1 MKRLLEYTIHKH
13 ASSLEDVVLIHGFGG
28 NSKIFKL
35 QLKAYKEHFNVITI
49 ELPGHGNSPDVDSYT
64 EDFSWKLA
72 AREVVKTLDFLKLKQ
87 AHFVGVSLGTII
99 IHQILQDAPE
109 RVKSVVMAGTV
120 TRFNLTSK
128 ALLTFGKLIKPFT
141 PHLWI
146 YKLFAQIMMPK
157 ANHKKSRDSFI
168 REAVKMKRKNFMGWY
183 DAVQT
188 IETTYTFV
196 QKHAPEIG
204 KLYISGSEDHFFIDT
219 LKEDIKSDKKA
230 SLIVFEKCGHLCNIE
245 KYRKFNEVSVNFL
258 KGQFEAVKKIS

>member
-1 MKRLLEYTIHKH
+1 MLDYTIHKKD
-13 ASSLEDVVLIHGFGG
+13 SSLEDVVFIHGFGG
-28 NSKIFKL
+28 NSKIFNL
-35 QLKAYKEHFNVITI
+35 QLKSYKEHFNVITI
-49 ELPGHGNSPDVDSYT
+49 ELPGHGESADVDSYK
-64 EDFSWKLA
+64 ESFSWQLA
-72 AREVVKTLDFLKLKQ
+72 AREVVKTLEQLGVKK

-99 IHQILQDAPE
+99 IHQILQDTPA

-188 IETTYTFV
+188 IETTYTKV
-196 QKHAPEIG
+196 QEKASHIK

-219 LKEDIKSDKKA
+219 LKDDIKTDPNA
-230 SLIVFEKCGHLCNIE
+230 QMIIFEKCGHLCNIE
-245 KYRKFNEVSVNFL
+245 KYRKFNEVSVSFL
-258 KGQFEAVKKIS
+258 LDQVEKVRKIS